1 LLFARQLRGS
11 AIIPFVSIDTAGFQS
26 IAEFWLY
33 GGVSFDLSGRD
44 RIWGSCTGGERFV
57 ELSLA
62 EELRGDLAEPSA
74 GSRRGGAVG
83 ESLASDR
90 LGELSLLSLRSML
103 LS

>member
-1 LLFARQLRGS
+1 M
-11 AIIPFVSIDTAGFQS
+11 
-26 IAEFWLY
+26 AEVWLY
-33 GGVSFDLSGRD
+33 WGVNLDLSGRD
-44 RIWGSCTGGERFV
+44 SIWGSCMEGELFV

-62 EELRGDLAEPSA
+62 EELRGDLAELNA

-83 ESLASDR
+83 ELPLSAR